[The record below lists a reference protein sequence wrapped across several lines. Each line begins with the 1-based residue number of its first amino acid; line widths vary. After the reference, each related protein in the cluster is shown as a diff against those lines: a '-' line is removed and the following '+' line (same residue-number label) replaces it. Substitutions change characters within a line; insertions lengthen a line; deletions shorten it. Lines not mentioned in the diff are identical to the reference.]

1 MMDFEVFESNGGSLT
16 LVVHDAE
23 GEVVYLRT
31 GYEHAQ
37 GCLLQD
43 LTALGAGEDPATWG
57 GNELEFYPGE
67 KALGPWGKLIADNWG
82 LYRCNMGAS
91 GLYELVEN
99 KNIYSIPDLYVLM
112 DHGHSEKEAE
122 EHLKNGTTVY
132 SPEEWLVSLQE
143 WDTETDDPC
152 MELFNLSQEEML
164 SLCQKGDFNADCV
177 ESGLYKGDPALPYV
191 IVYVL

>member
-16 LVVHDAE
+16 LLVYDAE

-43 LTALGAGEDPATWG
+43 LAALDAGEDPTVWD
-57 GNELEFYPGE
+57 GNELEEYPGE
-67 KALGPWGKLIADNWG
+67 RALGPWGKLIADNWG
-82 LYRCNMGAS
+82 EYRCNMGAS
-91 GLYELVEN
+91 GLYELGEN

-112 DHGHSEKEAE
+112 DHGHPRKEAE
-122 EHLKNGTTVY
+122 WHLKNGTTVY
-132 SPEEWLVSLQE
+132 SPQEYVEAEQE
-143 WDTETDDPC
+143 WCE
-152 MELFNLSQEEML
+152 ELGEPWEERHSICPAEML
-164 SLCQKGDFNADCV
+164 SLCQKGEFNADCV

-191 IVYVL
+191 IIYVL